1 MTTPLY
7 NFQIAETNTFE
18 KSKKRISPKLYQKI
32 TNIVYPQ
39 LRENPDFGTN
49 IKKLKGQFE
58 GFYRYRI
65 GNYRLFYIID
75 DEKVIVFIIDFQHR
89 KDAYKK

>member
-1 MTTPLY
+1 LFD
-7 NFQIAETNTFE
+7 FQIAETKTFV
-18 KSKKRISPKLYQKI
+18 KSKQRINSKLYQKI
-32 TNIVYPQ
+32 NDIVYPQ
-39 LRENPDFGTN
+39 LRNNPYFGPN

-65 GNYRLFYIID
+65 GNHRLFYLID
-75 DEKVIVFIIDFQHR
+75 DQKVIVFIIDFKHR

>member
-1 MTTPLY
+1 MY

-39 LRENPDFGTN
+39 LRENPYFGTN

>member
-1 MTTPLY
+1 LFD
-7 NFQIAETNTFE
+7 FQIAETKTFA
-18 KSKKRISPKLYQKI
+18 KSKQKISSKLYQKI
-32 TNIVYPQ
+32 TKIVYPQ
-39 LRENPDFGTN
+39 LRNNPYFGPN

-65 GNYRLFYIID
+65 GNHRLFYLID
-75 DEKVIVFIIDFQHR
+75 DKKVIVFIIDFKQR